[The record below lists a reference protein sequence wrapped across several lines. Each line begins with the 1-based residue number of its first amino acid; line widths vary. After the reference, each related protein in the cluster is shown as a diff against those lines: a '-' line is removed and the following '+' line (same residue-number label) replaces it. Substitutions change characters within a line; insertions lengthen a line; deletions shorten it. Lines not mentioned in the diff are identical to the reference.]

1 MFLIS
6 LQFCAALILLF
17 FGGSL
22 LVRACSALAL
32 LLKTKVFFISLF
44 LLGMGSSAPE
54 LFVSIESH
62 LDLKP
67 DIAVGNIIGSNIF
80 NILIVGALVILS
92 SSWMKNQKTM
102 IKSTA
107 LLLGATLVTASL
119 VYDASLSRTDGLILL
134 GLFALFFIQSK
145 GLSEETLTE
154 STVYSPPILAILLIA
169 GFVFLFLGSRWA
181 ISSAVEIGHHL
192 GLSTR
197 IIGLFLMSVG
207 TSLPE
212 LAIGIVALFKKESE
226 MALGGII
233 GSNAFNT
240 FLIPGVSSLIFAL
253 PVSHLFFKTD
263 GIVMTVSTALLLLF
277 LFIHKKIPKLAI
289 SSLFLIFYALY
300 AYFVLLYRV

>member
-1 MFLIS
+1 MLLIS
-6 LQFCAALILLF
+6 LQFCLALSLLF
-17 FGGSL
+17 FGGNL
-22 LVRACSALAL
+22 LVRASSSLAF

-92 SSWMKNQKTM
+92 SSWIKNQKTM
-102 IKSTA
+102 IKSTS
-107 LLLGATLVTASL
+107 LLLGATLATAL
-119 VYDASLSRTDGLILL
+119 LIWDFELSRLDGVILL
-134 GLFALFFIQSK
+134 GLFTLFFVQSK
-145 GLSEETLTE
+145 GLSEETPSE
-154 STVYSPPILAILLIA
+154 GRIYSFPIIA
-169 GFVFLFLGSRWA
+169 GLLAAGFIFLFLGARWA
-181 ISSAVEIGHHL
+181 IYSAVEIGNHW

-226 MALGGII
+226 IALGGII

-240 FLIPGVSSLIFAL
+240 FLIPGIASLIFAL
-253 PVSHLFFKTD
+253 PVSEHFLKTD
-263 GIVMTVSTALLLLF
+263 GVVVILSTLLLLVF
-277 LFIHKKIPKLAI
+277 LFTYKKLPKRAVSI
-289 SSLFLIFYALY
+289 LFIIFYALY
-300 AYFVLLYRV
+300 AYFILLHRV

>member
-6 LQFCAALILLF
+6 LQFVAALILLF

-22 LVRACSALAL
+22 LVRACSSLAL

-54 LFVSIESH
+54 FFVSIESH
-62 LDLKP
+62 LNLKP

-92 SSWMKNQKTM
+92 STCVKNQKTM
-102 IKSTA
+102 IKSTV
-107 LLLGATLVTASL
+107 LLLGATLATAL
-119 VYDASLSRTDGLILL
+119 LIWDFELSRLDGLILL
-134 GLFALFFIQSK
+134 GFFTLFFVQSK
-145 GLSEETLTE
+145 GLSEETPTE
-154 STVYSPPILAILLIA
+154 GKVYSFHILAVLLIA
-169 GFVFLFLGSRWA
+169 GFSFLFIGSKWA
-181 ISSAVEIGHHL
+181 IFSAVEIGHQL

-212 LAIGIVALFKKESE
+212 LAIGITALFKKESE
-226 MALGGII
+226 IAMGGII

-240 FLIPGVSSLIFAL
+240 FFIPGIASLIFAL
-253 PVSHLFFKTD
+253 PVSKLFLQTD
-263 GIVMTVSTALLLLF
+263 AIVMTLSTFFLLIFLL
-277 LFIHKKIPKLAI
+277 IYKKIPKTLASI
-289 SSLFLIFYALY
+289 LFLLFYALY
-300 AYFVLLYRV
+300 AYFVLLSRI

>member
-1 MFLIS
+1 MLFIS
-6 LQFCAALILLF
+6 LQFFSALALLF

-22 LVRACSALAL
+22 LVRVCSALAL

-62 LDLKP
+62 LNFKP

-80 NILIVGALVILS
+80 NILIVGALVIFS
-92 SSWMKNQKTM
+92 SAVVKNQKTM

-107 LLLGATLVTASL
+107 LLLGATLAMGLL
-119 VYDASLSRTDGLILL
+119 VWDFELSQWEGLILL
-134 GLFALFFIQSK
+134 GFFTLFFVQSK
-145 GLSEETLTE
+145 GLEETPPKGK
-154 STVYSPPILAILLIA
+154 VYSLPILAVLLIA
-169 GFVFLFLGSRWA
+169 GFTFLFLGSRWA
-181 ISSAVEIGHHL
+181 VFSAVEIGQEL

-212 LAIGIVALFKKESE
+212 LAIGLTALFKKESE

-240 FLIPGVSSLIFAL
+240 FFIPGSASLIFAL
-253 PVSHLFFKTD
+253 PVSKFFLKTD
-263 GIVMTVSTALLLLF
+263 GIIMTVSTLLLLIF
-277 LFIHKKIPKLAI
+277 LLGSSKIPKTAVAG
-289 SSLFLIFYALY
+289 LFIALY
-300 AYFVLLYRV
+300 TWYIYFVLILRV

>member
-6 LQFCAALILLF
+6 LQFVSALILLF
-17 FGGSL
+17 FGGNL
-22 LVRACSALAL
+22 LVRACSSLAL
-32 LLKTKVFFISLF
+32 LLKTKAFFISLF

-67 DIAVGNIIGSNIF
+67 DIAVGNIVGSNIF

-92 SSWMKNQKTM
+92 SAWMKNQKTM
-102 IKSTA
+102 IKSTT
-107 LLLGATLVTASL
+107 LLLGATLITALL
-119 VYDASLSRTDGLILL
+119 VWDLSLSRVDGLILL
-134 GLFALFFIQSK
+134 GLFALFFFQSR
-145 GLSEETLTE
+145 GLSEEAPAE
-154 STVYSPPILAILLIA
+154 STVYSPPILSALLIA

-181 ISSAVEIGHHL
+181 ISSALEIGYHL

-226 MALGGII
+226 IALGGII

-240 FLIPGVSSLIFAL
+240 FLIPAVASLISTL
-253 PVSHLFFKTD
+253 PISNLFLKTD
-263 GIVMTVSTALLLLF
+263 GIVMILSTCLLLIF
-277 LFIHKKIPKLAI
+277 LFIHNKIPKIAV

-300 AYFVLLYRV
+300 VYFVLLHRI

>member
-6 LQFCAALILLF
+6 LQFVAALILLF
-17 FGGSL
+17 FGGNL

-54 LFVSIESH
+54 FFVSIESH

-67 DIAVGNIIGSNIF
+67 DIAIGNIVGSNIF
-80 NILIVGALVILS
+80 NILIVGSLVILS
-92 SSWMKNQKTM
+92 SAWMKNQKTM

-107 LLLGATLVTASL
+107 LLLGATLITAL
-119 VYDASLSRTDGLILL
+119 LAWDLSLSRIDGLILL

-145 GLSEETLTE
+145 GLSKEAPPE
-154 STVYSPPILAILLIA
+154 STVYSPPILAGLLIA
-169 GFVFLFLGSRWA
+169 GFVFLFLGSKWA
-181 ISSAVEIGHHL
+181 ISSAVEIGNHL

-212 LAIGIVALFKKESE
+212 LAIGITALFKKESE
-226 MALGGII
+226 IALGGII

-240 FLIPGVSSLIFAL
+240 FFIPGVSALIFDL
-253 PVSHLFFKTD
+253 PVSHLFLKTD
-263 GIVMTVSTALLLLF
+263 GVVMTLSTALLLLF
-277 LFIHKKIPKLAI
+277 LFMHKKIPKLAV
-289 SSLFLIFYALY
+289 SSSFLIFYAFY
-300 AYFVLLYRV
+300 IYFVLLHRV